1 MIIIDMM
8 KLLYCVVFTW
18 SGTQAQYVALK
29 DCKRLQL
36 YNTVNII
43 RRPWIR
49 QYNTINNTN

>member
-1 MIIIDMM
+1 M

-49 QYNTINNTN
+49 QYNTTNNTN

>member
-43 RRPWIR
+43 GLYVDPG
-49 QYNTINNTN
+49 